1 MSVKYSERFGF
12 NRLGHWVSQIVIS
25 TECLCTTSDLKTNPT
40 STDLCYTSPMSEEFG
55 AKWENLYAYDRRFMG
70 GVCRDGALRQFLTH
84 PTTHSLVLEIVEIT
98 L

>member
-1 MSVKYSERFGF
+1 
-12 NRLGHWVSQIVIS
+12 
-25 TECLCTTSDLKTNPT
+25 
-40 STDLCYTSPMSEEFG
+40 MSEEFG